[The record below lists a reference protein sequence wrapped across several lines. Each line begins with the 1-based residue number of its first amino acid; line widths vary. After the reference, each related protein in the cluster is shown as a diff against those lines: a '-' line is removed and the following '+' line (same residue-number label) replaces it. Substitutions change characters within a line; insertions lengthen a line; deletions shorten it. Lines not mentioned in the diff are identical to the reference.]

1 MGAHTVTI
9 TAQDP
14 DGQTVSDTFIWQVTN
29 PAPNA
34 TDDSNSTQE
43 DTAVNGNVASNDS
56 DPDDDDLSFSIL
68 TSTSNGTLVFN
79 NDGSYSYTPDADFS
93 GSDSFT
99 YEINDGEGGT
109 DQATVLIT
117 VTPVNDAPIANDD
130 SAITG
135 QGQAVTINVVT
146 NDTDVDSANLFVS
159 HINGSAISEG
169 QSIAIAGQGSVKLES
184 GQLVFT
190 PDANFM
196 GEVNF
201 DYTVSDGSLSDD
213 ASVVINVIA
222 VDIKDNSGNDDV
234 ISSIDDLTQ
243 TMISGQ
249 IPSGGNI
256 ASLSIDSSNGG
267 SLNVPLASITINP
280 DGTFSAFID
289 TSSLNDGDLTIS
301 LSASDS
307 NGASASSS
315 DQILKDTVTT
325 VSIDPITINENGP
338 STISGSGEAGATIVI
353 SANGVVL
360 GNTTVGGN
368 GSWTF
373 NTPAVLGAN
382 INLISAN
389 ATDVYGNTNNAE
401 RNLPRLVI
409 DDENGAQDGHV
420 TVDEAALADGSDPS
434 LTTES
439 ATGEFTLTVAPDS
452 LNKITVGGTDI
463 LSATLN
469 TVSSTNPASHITINT
484 PHGRIVIS
492 NFDQATGV
500 VSYRFDLLD
509 AQDHGNS
516 DALNDPVVIEV
527 HDDNGDVRSGTLNVN
542 ILDDQASAS
551 ADGNASVE
559 EGGNVVAH
567 NSSGQSN
574 LIDNDIEGADEA
586 RIYDFEYLD
595 ENGVAQTA
603 NVTAGSSTT
612 VQTQFGSLQVFSDGR
627 WNFTSNTVNHSTDG
641 LTESE
646 SFSYRLIDGDGDIS
660 SSSADKTIIISD
672 TAPSFGATI
681 SGTVNEAGL
690 SSGTNPA
697 GVPTS
702 VSGSLNL
709 TTAADA
715 VDTQFD
721 SQIISSLEALNLQ
734 SGGQDLSYSL
744 SSNGHTLTASVNG
757 QTVFTVQLNNTDSN
771 SASYEFILS
780 KAIDHD
786 SSSTPI
792 SIDFALSVDD
802 ADGDSDNNTL
812 SIVINDDIQ
821 LESINHT
828 INEDS
833 GTQIYNTNAD
843 ATQANT
849 SITINP
855 SFGTASINAD
865 GKLVYTPNQHYSGT
879 DTLTYVTQEP
889 GGISNTVTVTFTVNP
904 RADRPN
910 LSRDVATSFSDEDS
924 IVALGFGL
932 PQLVDTVDQNGGAAN
947 SGDNPERLGEI
958 RLRSIPAGTKLL
970 DGSNGNLELLTSTG
984 ADIKIAIVDGSGDLQ
999 PYMRSDISGSDILFL
1014 TETQFEQLALLPPV
1028 HSGTDFTAR
1037 LTATSW
1043 EVNDAGTPLV
1053 PNSSATRTLSK
1064 NFDIQAVTDPVD
1076 IKINGS
1082 DTSHNVTID
1091 EDASLDLAALLSTSF
1106 QDLDGSENRS
1116 IIISNPAGND
1126 DIIVNGTVVS
1136 AGNSITINAPGLS
1149 SDPSSI
1155 PSITIAGAA
1164 NFSGDLSGINIRLR
1178 SIDTDNDSSGAI
1190 NEEDDSVTLN
1200 LFVNPVA
1207 GDVSINDA
1215 SGTEDSPIQF
1225 LSSLTVTDSGSGTEV
1240 IDGITLKALA
1250 SGWILKDAAGNTV
1263 FTGDGSSDFSINNAD
1278 IASGDFE
1285 DYSLQAPAHSS
1296 ADISLELDISST
1308 DSNTVNGLIVNDS
1321 KTVTL
1326 NQDISV
1332 TPIAENTTDDSDQNS
1347 SADFTIT
1354 PGHDYSNNALE
1365 DTFFNLNS
1373 DGFSLADDWSNED
1386 SDEAVFAMI
1395 TIAIN
1400 NSNALALG
1408 SELRFINASGQSQT
1422 LTYDGSPIEIPLASL
1437 ASLEYKAPNN
1447 IAGNVSLHIQ
1457 GKTVDQ
1463 DIDSSA
1469 SSSDISGSANLNFS
1483 VDPVADSTS
1492 LTVRPAQGNEDT
1504 PIALTIRPSSSDE
1517 SETFNININDIP
1529 NGAQI
1534 IYDGNPLTILSGS
1547 ITIVDFDQSKPL
1559 FFVPPLDSNADHA
1572 LEVEAFSVDTE
1583 GPISD
1588 TSPIITLPLNVTVK
1602 GVADP
1607 ANVVVTTPEVS
1618 EVTLDN
1624 NSGEIALSEVV
1635 TTALTTDIDGS
1646 EILSLKLT
1654 GLDAQFELIG
1664 AIPLGGSGTSRS
1676 WAVDPDKLNDI
1687 KLVVPEN
1694 YSGTL
1699 NFNLSATTTDND
1711 GATTTGLLIP
1721 TSVIVTPSPEA
1732 QINVEASLNEDTL
1745 ALMDFSVLHQN
1756 GDTDEV
1762 LTSVWIDAAVLATS
1776 ELQLFNGNGIDIPL
1790 ADGQP
1795 GVILEDGYF
1804 KLTQPAL
1811 DNIYVKGSDNYSGN
1825 QSLSILFEI
1834 TDPSG
1839 DGSVPS
1845 STVQSPA
1852 NYSFGITAVT
1862 DDIDAAISNVI
1873 IADPS
1878 KASFSGNTITAT
1890 ANTSF
1895 TVSVVIEK
1903 LPDSDANDNSDIDG
1917 SETLQRLT
1925 IDNVPIGVSVEN
1937 GVYVGNTDG
1946 NPDTAQWIIETS
1958 ASFNSATISQEIVF
1972 VLDGNADKLADLNET
1987 ISITAITA
1995 DEPSAAISETV
2006 NLVINTDVN
2015 FDDSDADDDEAA
2027 DVNQWQF
2034 TDTPPTVNEDSSV
2047 SLADLIDANLGVAGS
2062 DFSVTLTNLPPGTQ
2076 VSGMTLTSV
2085 DGVDVWT
2092 ADGVGS
2098 DAELQ
2103 ALLASI
2109 SITPPANFNSNI
2121 GNLTFN
2127 ASLTSY
2133 APGGERNDSSALVD
2147 QEITPVSDPTLIEI
2161 NTSNGQED
2169 AASNF
2174 TISLSNTADG
2184 ASANI
2189 VDNSLYIA
2197 VDESNISPVGSGT
2210 LSYEGTTLSLQ
2221 AVSGVP
2227 GVPDG
2232 QYYIIDNV
2240 SSANETLNLSYQ
2252 APANSHGDVS
2262 LQAFVNNQQTGASN
2276 IASSQSEVAAI
2287 EITPINDG
2295 FDLTASNIN
2304 GAEDTEIELQLG
2316 GNGLIDNDGS
2326 EIVDAVILSGLP
2338 DGFIVKYG
2346 ADAGSAQIANNTGDN
2361 GNNNSWAI
2369 PAIANNLPAYIA
2381 ILPPENWSGSL
2392 NNLQV
2397 GVLSREQG
2405 LTPILSTANFELIV
2419 DPVADGLSIAPA
2431 TSFGNEGEIIPLQLN
2446 PSLLDTD
2453 GSETVTLTLT
2463 GLGEFAAFYSE
2474 GQLLGSSY
2482 DQATDSYTLNGLT
2495 EDQLNDLGLIQS
2507 ANHSGTITVTAST
2520 QDGGDTSA
2528 SVNSSATINITAVN
2542 PSANDDSLLYDGNT
2556 MDAGDGE
2563 DTLILRLGEDIDF
2576 SNIANLSNFEI
2587 IDLMPNGQDHNLIA
2601 ISLQDV
2607 LDITDGN
2614 NVLIIKGDDGDS
2626 VSFENGLNDT
2636 WTGVAGTGSD
2646 AGYDIYTNS
2655 ADPSVIVKVETEIV
2669 DTII

>member
-1 MGAHTVTI
+1 
-9 TAQDP
+9 
-14 DGQTVSDTFIWQVTN
+14 
-29 PAPNA
+29 
-34 TDDSNSTQE
+34 
-43 DTAVNGNVASNDS
+43 
-56 DPDDDDLSFSIL
+56 
-68 TSTSNGTLVFN
+68 
-79 NDGSYSYTPDADFS
+79 
-93 GSDSFT
+93 
-99 YEINDGEGGT
+99 
-109 DQATVLIT
+109 
-117 VTPVNDAPIANDD
+117 
-130 SAITG
+130 
-135 QGQAVTINVVT
+135 
-146 NDTDVDSANLFVS
+146 
-159 HINGSAISEG
+159 
-169 QSIAIAGQGSVKLES
+169 
-184 GQLVFT
+184 
-190 PDANFM
+190 
-196 GEVNF
+196 
-201 DYTVSDGSLSDD
+201 
-213 ASVVINVIA
+213 
-222 VDIKDNSGNDDV
+222 
-234 ISSIDDLTQ
+234 
-243 TMISGQ
+243 
-249 IPSGGNI
+249 
-256 ASLSIDSSNGG
+256 
-267 SLNVPLASITINP
+267 
-280 DGTFSAFID
+280 
-289 TSSLNDGDLTIS
+289 
-301 LSASDS
+301 
-307 NGASASSS
+307 
-315 DQILKDTVTT
+315 
-325 VSIDPITINENGP
+325 
-338 STISGSGEAGATIVI
+338 
-353 SANGVVL
+353 
-360 GNTTVGGN
+360 
-368 GSWTF
+368 
-373 NTPAVLGAN
+373 
-382 INLISAN
+382 
-389 ATDVYGNTNNAE
+389 
-401 RNLPRLVI
+401 
-409 DDENGAQDGHV
+409 
-420 TVDEAALADGSDPS
+420 
-434 LTTES
+434 
-439 ATGEFTLTVAPDS
+439 
-452 LNKITVGGTDI
+452 
-463 LSATLN
+463 
-469 TVSSTNPASHITINT
+469 
-484 PHGRIVIS
+484 
-492 NFDQATGV
+492 
-500 VSYRFDLLD
+500 
-509 AQDHGNS
+509 
-516 DALNDPVVIEV
+516 
-527 HDDNGDVRSGTLNVN
+527 
-542 ILDDQASAS
+542 
-551 ADGNASVE
+551 
-559 EGGNVVAH
+559 
-567 NSSGQSN
+567 
-574 LIDNDIEGADEA
+574 
-586 RIYDFEYLD
+586 
-595 ENGVAQTA
+595 
-603 NVTAGSSTT
+603 
-612 VQTQFGSLQVFSDGR
+612 
-627 WNFTSNTVNHSTDG
+627 
-641 LTESE
+641 
-646 SFSYRLIDGDGDIS
+646 
-660 SSSADKTIIISD
+660 
-672 TAPSFGATI
+672 
-681 SGTVNEAGL
+681 
-690 SSGTNPA
+690 
-697 GVPTS
+697 
-702 VSGSLNL
+702 
-709 TTAADA
+709 
-715 VDTQFD
+715 
-721 SQIISSLEALNLQ
+721 
-734 SGGQDLSYSL
+734 
-744 SSNGHTLTASVNG
+744 
-757 QTVFTVQLNNTDSN
+757 
-771 SASYEFILS
+771 
-780 KAIDHD
+780 
-786 SSSTPI
+786 
-792 SIDFALSVDD
+792 
-802 ADGDSDNNTL
+802 
-812 SIVINDDIQ
+812 
-821 LESINHT
+821 
-828 INEDS
+828 
-833 GTQIYNTNAD
+833 
-843 ATQANT
+843 
-849 SITINP
+849 
-855 SFGTASINAD
+855 
-865 GKLVYTPNQHYSGT
+865 TPNQHYSGT

-1014 TETQFEQLALLPPV
+1014 TEAQFEQLALLPPA

-1082 DTSHNVTID
+1082 DTSHNATID
-1091 EDASLDLAALLSTSF
+1091 EDTSLDLAALLSTSF

-1155 PSITIAGAA
+1155 PAITIAGAPD
-1164 NFSGDLSGINIRLR
+1164 FSGDLSGINIRLR

-1285 DYSLQAPAHSS
+1285 DYTLQAPAHSS

-1332 TPIAENTTDDSDQNS
+1332 TPIAENSTDDSDQNS
-1347 SADFTIT
+1347 DADFTIT

-1373 DGFSLADDWSNED
+1373 DGFALADDWSNED

-1422 LTYDGSPIEIPLASL
+1422 ITYDGSPIEIPLASL

-1534 IYDGNPLTILSGS
+1534 IYDGSPLTILSGS

-1559 FFVPPLDSNADHA
+1559 FFVPPLDSNTDHV

-1588 TSPIITLPLNVTVK
+1588 TSPIVTLPLNVTVK

-1654 GLDAQFELIG
+1654 DLDAQFELIG

-1676 WAVDPDKLNDI
+1676 WAIDPDKLNDI

-1762 LTSVWIDAAVLATS
+1762 LTSVWIDAAVLAAS

-1862 DDIDAAISNVI
+1862 DDIDAAISNVT

-1903 LPDSDANDNSDIDG
+1903 LPDSDANDNADIDG

-1925 IDNVPIGVSVEN
+1925 IDNVPIGISVEN

-2047 SLADLIDANLGVAGS
+2047 SLVDLIDANLGVAGS

-2076 VSGMTLTSV
+2076 ISGMTLTSV

-2133 APGGERNDSSALVD
+2133 APGGERNDSSTLVD

-2161 NTSNGQED
+2161 STSNGQED

-2221 AVSGVP
+2221 AVSGIP

-2232 QYYIIDNV
+2232 HYYIIDNV

-2287 EITPINDG
+2287 EVTPINDG

-2392 NNLQV
+2392 SNLQV

-2463 GLGEFAAFYSE
+2463 GLGEFAAFYSG
-2474 GQLLGSSY
+2474 GQLLNSSY
-2482 DQATDSYTLNGLT
+2482 DQATDSYTLSGLT

-2528 SVNSSATINITAVN
+2528 SSSSSATINITAVN
-2542 PSANDDSLLYDGNT
+2542 PSANDDSLLYDGNA

-2587 IDLMPNGQDHNLIA
+2587 IDLMPDGQDHNLIA

-2636 WTGVAGTGSD
+2636 WTSIAGTGSD

>member
-1 MGAHTVTI
+1 MSNIANKDAAITTQSSQQEEKLIAQVSAIKGQVYKQLADHKQALKIGDKIAIESQLMTSDESAVAVRYQNGGGAILGSKQNVNLARLGQIGEAPQGEQDVELDFEALERAIESGSDLNELLPAAAAGGTASANSSAGTAGIRFIFTAEQVLPSAGFETNNFEPSQLSQLDELTPSNQAPVAEDEIFSASEDTIVSGNLLANDSDVNNDPLSLIGFELAGDSTLYQAGETAQIPGVGQITLNSDGSFEFIPNQNYNGPVPNISYTISDGSLTDTAQLIISDIQAINDAPIAIDDEVGLPEDGSILISVLQNDIDPDGDGIEIVSVGQAENGTVTIDPETGSPIYTANENYVGPDSFTYTITDPDGLQSTAVVRITVGPNQNDSPIAIDDQRSTAEDTPISISVLSNDSDPDNDPLSVQGFSQGANGSVSLDPSTGEIIYTPNLNFVGSDSFSYTITDPSGATDTAIVTITVGPNINDQPIAIDDSITTPEDSAVTISVRDNDSDPENDPLTVTAVTQGSNGSVSIDPVSGNPIYTPNLNFVGIDSFTYTITDPSGASSTATVTVTVGTNVNDTPIAVDDSNSIDEDGTLTISAADGLLNNDSDPDIGDSISVIGLNGQNNNTGVAIAGSNGGLFVINPDGSYSFNSNGEFNQLAAGETTTTSISYTISDLSGETASAVLTITITGSNDSPSLSASITDQNNLDSDNNISLDISGSFTDIDGDNLTFSATGLPAGLSISAAGVITGTIDNSASQFGTAPNLGAHSVTITAQDPDGQTVSDTFLWQVNNPAPTATDDSNSTQEDTAVNGNVSTNDTDPDGDNLSYSVVNNPSNGTVVLNNDGTYSYTPNADFNGTDSFTYQVNDGEGGTDQATVVITVTPVNDAPVVDSKIGDQNNNDADGGINLDISGNFADIDGDNLTFSATGLPAGLSISAAGVITGTIDNSASQFGTAPNLGAHTVTITAQDPDGQTVSDTFIWQVNNPAPSATDDSNSTQEDTAVNGNVASNDNDPDGDNLSYSLVNNPSNGTVVLNSDGSYSYTPNADFNRTDSFTYQVDDSEGGTDQATVVITVTPVNDAPVVDSEIDDQTNNDADSAINLDISGNFADIDGDNLTFSATGLPAGLSISAAGVITGTIDNSASQFGTAPNLGAHTVTI

-29 PAPNA
+29 PAPSA

-56 DPDDDDLSFSIL
+56 DPDGDDLSYSIL

-79 NDGSYSYTPDADFS
+79 NDGSYSYTPDADFN

-190 PDANFM
+190 PNANFM

-201 DYTVSDGSLSDD
+201 DYTVSDGNLNDN

-222 VDIKDNSGNDDV
+222 VDIKDDSGNDDV

-256 ASLSIDSSNGG
+256 TSLSIDSSNGG

-280 DGTFSAFID
+280 DGTFSALID

-338 STISGSGEAGATIVI
+338 STITGSGEAGATIVI

-373 NTPAVLGAN
+373 NTPAVLGTN

-516 DALNDPVVIEV
+516 DALNDPIVIEV

-574 LIDNDIEGADEA
+574 LIANDIEGADEA

-744 SSNGHTLTASVNG
+744 SANGHTLTASVNG

-792 SIDFALSVDD
+792 SIDFALSVED

-932 PQLVDTVDQNGGAAN
+932 PQLVDTVDQNGNAAN

-958 RLRSIPAGTKLL
+958 LLRSIPAGTKIL
-970 DGSNGNLELLTSTG
+970 DGSNGNLELLSSTG

-1014 TETQFEQLALLPPV
+1014 TEAQFEQLALLPPA
-1028 HSGTDFTAR
+1028 HSGT
-1037 LTATSW
+1037 
-1043 EVNDAGTPLV
+1043 
-1053 PNSSATRTLSK
+1053 
-1064 NFDIQAVTDPVD
+1064 
-1076 IKINGS
+1076 
-1082 DTSHNVTID
+1082 
-1091 EDASLDLAALLSTSF
+1091 
-1106 QDLDGSENRS
+1106 
-1116 IIISNPAGND
+1116 
-1126 DIIVNGTVVS
+1126 
-1136 AGNSITINAPGLS
+1136 
-1149 SDPSSI
+1149 
-1155 PSITIAGAA
+1155 
-1164 NFSGDLSGINIRLR
+1164 
-1178 SIDTDNDSSGAI
+1178 
-1190 NEEDDSVTLN
+1190 
-1200 LFVNPVA
+1200 
-1207 GDVSINDA
+1207 
-1215 SGTEDSPIQF
+1215 
-1225 LSSLTVTDSGSGTEV
+1225 
-1240 IDGITLKALA
+1240 
-1250 SGWILKDAAGNTV
+1250 
-1263 FTGDGSSDFSINNAD
+1263 
-1278 IASGDFE
+1278 
-1285 DYSLQAPAHSS
+1285 
-1296 ADISLELDISST
+1296 
-1308 DSNTVNGLIVNDS
+1308 
-1321 KTVTL
+1321 
-1326 NQDISV
+1326 
-1332 TPIAENTTDDSDQNS
+1332 
-1347 SADFTIT
+1347 
-1354 PGHDYSNNALE
+1354 
-1365 DTFFNLNS
+1365 
-1373 DGFSLADDWSNED
+1373 
-1386 SDEAVFAMI
+1386 
-1395 TIAIN
+1395 
-1400 NSNALALG
+1400 
-1408 SELRFINASGQSQT
+1408 
-1422 LTYDGSPIEIPLASL
+1422 
-1437 ASLEYKAPNN
+1437 
-1447 IAGNVSLHIQ
+1447 
-1457 GKTVDQ
+1457 
-1463 DIDSSA
+1463 
-1469 SSSDISGSANLNFS
+1469 
-1483 VDPVADSTS
+1483 
-1492 LTVRPAQGNEDT
+1492 
-1504 PIALTIRPSSSDE
+1504 
-1517 SETFNININDIP
+1517 
-1529 NGAQI
+1529 
-1534 IYDGNPLTILSGS
+1534 
-1547 ITIVDFDQSKPL
+1547 
-1559 FFVPPLDSNADHA
+1559 
-1572 LEVEAFSVDTE
+1572 
-1583 GPISD
+1583 
-1588 TSPIITLPLNVTVK
+1588 
-1602 GVADP
+1602 
-1607 ANVVVTTPEVS
+1607 
-1618 EVTLDN
+1618 
-1624 NSGEIALSEVV
+1624 
-1635 TTALTTDIDGS
+1635 
-1646 EILSLKLT
+1646 
-1654 GLDAQFELIG
+1654 
-1664 AIPLGGSGTSRS
+1664 
-1676 WAVDPDKLNDI
+1676 
-1687 KLVVPEN
+1687 
-1694 YSGTL
+1694 
-1699 NFNLSATTTDND
+1699 
-1711 GATTTGLLIP
+1711 
-1721 TSVIVTPSPEA
+1721 
-1732 QINVEASLNEDTL
+1732 
-1745 ALMDFSVLHQN
+1745 
-1756 GDTDEV
+1756 
-1762 LTSVWIDAAVLATS
+1762 
-1776 ELQLFNGNGIDIPL
+1776 
-1790 ADGQP
+1790 
-1795 GVILEDGYF
+1795 
-1804 KLTQPAL
+1804 
-1811 DNIYVKGSDNYSGN
+1811 
-1825 QSLSILFEI
+1825 
-1834 TDPSG
+1834 
-1839 DGSVPS
+1839 
-1845 STVQSPA
+1845 
-1852 NYSFGITAVT
+1852 
-1862 DDIDAAISNVI
+1862 
-1873 IADPS
+1873 
-1878 KASFSGNTITAT
+1878 
-1890 ANTSF
+1890 
-1895 TVSVVIEK
+1895 
-1903 LPDSDANDNSDIDG
+1903 
-1917 SETLQRLT
+1917 
-1925 IDNVPIGVSVEN
+1925 
-1937 GVYVGNTDG
+1937 
-1946 NPDTAQWIIETS
+1946 
-1958 ASFNSATISQEIVF
+1958 
-1972 VLDGNADKLADLNET
+1972 
-1987 ISITAITA
+1987 
-1995 DEPSAAISETV
+1995 
-2006 NLVINTDVN
+2006 
-2015 FDDSDADDDEAA
+2015 
-2027 DVNQWQF
+2027 
-2034 TDTPPTVNEDSSV
+2034 
-2047 SLADLIDANLGVAGS
+2047 
-2062 DFSVTLTNLPPGTQ
+2062 
-2076 VSGMTLTSV
+2076 
-2085 DGVDVWT
+2085 
-2092 ADGVGS
+2092 
-2098 DAELQ
+2098 
-2103 ALLASI
+2103 
-2109 SITPPANFNSNI
+2109 
-2121 GNLTFN
+2121 
-2127 ASLTSY
+2127 
-2133 APGGERNDSSALVD
+2133 
-2147 QEITPVSDPTLIEI
+2147 
-2161 NTSNGQED
+2161 
-2169 AASNF
+2169 
-2174 TISLSNTADG
+2174 
-2184 ASANI
+2184 
-2189 VDNSLYIA
+2189 
-2197 VDESNISPVGSGT
+2197 
-2210 LSYEGTTLSLQ
+2210 
-2221 AVSGVP
+2221 
-2227 GVPDG
+2227 
-2232 QYYIIDNV
+2232 
-2240 SSANETLNLSYQ
+2240 
-2252 APANSHGDVS
+2252 
-2262 LQAFVNNQQTGASN
+2262 
-2276 IASSQSEVAAI
+2276 
-2287 EITPINDG
+2287 
-2295 FDLTASNIN
+2295 
-2304 GAEDTEIELQLG
+2304 
-2316 GNGLIDNDGS
+2316 
-2326 EIVDAVILSGLP
+2326 
-2338 DGFIVKYG
+2338 
-2346 ADAGSAQIANNTGDN
+2346 
-2361 GNNNSWAI
+2361 
-2369 PAIANNLPAYIA
+2369 
-2381 ILPPENWSGSL
+2381 
-2392 NNLQV
+2392 
-2397 GVLSREQG
+2397 
-2405 LTPILSTANFELIV
+2405 
-2419 DPVADGLSIAPA
+2419 
-2431 TSFGNEGEIIPLQLN
+2431 
-2446 PSLLDTD
+2446 
-2453 GSETVTLTLT
+2453 
-2463 GLGEFAAFYSE
+2463 
-2474 GQLLGSSY
+2474 
-2482 DQATDSYTLNGLT
+2482 
-2495 EDQLNDLGLIQS
+2495 
-2507 ANHSGTITVTAST
+2507 
-2520 QDGGDTSA
+2520 
-2528 SVNSSATINITAVN
+2528 
-2542 PSANDDSLLYDGNT
+2542 
-2556 MDAGDGE
+2556 
-2563 DTLILRLGEDIDF
+2563 
-2576 SNIANLSNFEI
+2576 
-2587 IDLMPNGQDHNLIA
+2587 
-2601 ISLQDV
+2601 
-2607 LDITDGN
+2607 
-2614 NVLIIKGDDGDS
+2614 
-2626 VSFENGLNDT
+2626 
-2636 WTGVAGTGSD
+2636 
-2646 AGYDIYTNS
+2646 
-2655 ADPSVIVKVETEIV
+2655 
-2669 DTII
+2669 